1 MDDLRGGQGPDNSVV
16 EPDLDL
22 TVDISPTNNSRIDF
36 NKISNLDLGLSFG
49 HFNLSN
55 QDYVLHHSK
64 GPVVAEES
72 KSERIFAS
80 GDPSFKYFV
89 VMMKLNGGKEISLM
103 VDSGASVTII
113 KESPEL

>member
-1 MDDLRGGQGPDNSVV
+1 MDDHWYGQRPDNSVV
-16 EPDLDL
+16 ERDLDL
-22 TVDISPTNNSRIDF
+22 TVDVSPTNSKIDL

-55 QDYVLHHSK
+55 QDSVLTHSE
-64 GPVVAEES
+64 GPVVGEES
-72 KSERIFAS
+72 KSAGIFAS

-103 VDSGASVTII
+103 IDSEASLSII
-113 KESPEL
+113 K